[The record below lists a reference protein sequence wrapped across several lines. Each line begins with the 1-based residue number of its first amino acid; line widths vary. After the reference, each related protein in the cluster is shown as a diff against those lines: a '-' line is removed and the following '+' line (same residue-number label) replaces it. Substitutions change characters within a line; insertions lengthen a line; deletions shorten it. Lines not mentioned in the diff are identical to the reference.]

1 MKKLLPLLAVLALLA
16 GCSAEPVEMNRA
28 LALRTKL
35 LQASTCTFNAEITA
49 DCGEDLYTFGMHCM
63 ADEKGEITFQVTK
76 PDSISGITGTL
87 SQEGGALTFDSTALQ
102 FELLAD
108 GRLSP
113 VSAPWVLM
121 QALRGGYITSA
132 GTEDGQIRLSVND
145 SFDNDALNLDI
156 WLDEADL
163 PKRAEICCAGRRIL
177 TVCVEN
183 MVIG

>member
-87 SQEGGALTFDSTALQ
+87 SQQGGALTFDSTALQ

-121 QALRGGYITSA
+121 QALRGGFITSA
-132 GTEDGQIRLSVND
+132 GTEDDQIRLSVND
-145 SFDNDALNLDI
+145 SFDDDALNLDI
-156 WLDEADL
+156 WLDEADI
-163 PKRAEICCAGRRIL
+163 PKRVEICCDGKRML

-183 MVIG
+183 MAIG

>member
-87 SQEGGALTFDSTALQ
+87 SQQGGALTFDSTALQ

-132 GTEDGQIRLSVND
+132 GTEDDQIRLSVND
-145 SFDNDALNLDI
+145 SFDYDALNLDI
-156 WLDEADL
+156 WLDGENL
-163 PKRAEICCAGRRIL
+163 PKRAEICCDGKRIL
-177 TVCVEN
+177 TLSVEN

>member
-87 SQEGGALTFDSTALQ
+87 SQQGGALTFDSTALQ

-132 GTEDGQIRLSVND
+132 GTEDDQIRLSVND
-145 SFDNDALNLDI
+145 SFDYDALNLDI
-156 WLDEADL
+156 WLDGENL
-163 PKRAEICCAGRRIL
+163 PKRAEICCDGKRIL
-177 TVCVEN
+177 TLSV
-183 MVIG
+183 

>member
-87 SQEGGALTFDSTALQ
+87 SQQGGALTFDSTALQ

-132 GTEDGQIRLSVND
+132 GTEDDQIRLSVND
-145 SFDNDALNLDI
+145 SFDYDALNLDI
-156 WLDEADL
+156 WLDGADL
-163 PKRAEICCAGRRIL
+163 PNLAEICCDGKRIL

>member
-1 MKKLLPLLAVLALLA
+1 MKKLLPFLALLA
-16 GCSAEPVEMNRA
+16 LLTGCASEPMEMNRA

-87 SQEGGALTFDSTALQ
+87 SQQGGALTFDSTALQ

-132 GTEDGQIRLSVND
+132 GTEDDQIRLSVND
-145 SFDNDALNLDI
+145 SFDYDALNLDI
-156 WLDEADL
+156 WLDGENL
-163 PKRAEICCAGRRIL
+163 PKRAEICCDGKRIL
-177 TVCVEN
+177 TLSVEN

>member
-87 SQEGGALTFDSTALQ
+87 SQQGGALTFDSTALQ

-132 GTEDGQIRLSVND
+132 GIQDGQIRLSVNE
-145 SFDNDALNLDI
+145 SFDDDALNLDI

-163 PKRAEICCAGRRIL
+163 PKRAEICCDGKRIL

>member
-1 MKKLLPLLAVLALLA
+1 MKKLLPFLAVLALLA
-16 GCSAEPVEMNRA
+16 GCSAEPGEMNRA

-35 LQASTCTFNAEITA
+35 LQSSNCAFDAEITA
-49 DCGEDLYTFGMHCM
+49 DYGEDLHIFGMHCM
-63 ADEKGEITFQVTK
+63 VDKAGEITFQVTK
-76 PDSISGITGTL
+76 PDFISGITGIL
-87 SQEGGALTFDSTALQ
+87 SQKGGALTFDSTALQ

-132 GTEDGQIRLSVND
+132 GIEAGQIRLSVND
-145 SFDNDALNLDI
+145 SFDDDALNLDI

-183 MVIG
+183 MVIE

>member
-1 MKKLLPLLAVLALLA
+1 MKKLLPFLALLVLLT
-16 GCSAEPVEMNRA
+16 GCASEPGEMNRA

-35 LQASTCTFNAEITA
+35 LQSSNCIFDAEITA
-49 DCGEDLYTFGMHCM
+49 DYREDLYTFGMHCT

-145 SFDNDALNLDI
+145 SFDDDALNLDI

-183 MVIG
+183 MVIE